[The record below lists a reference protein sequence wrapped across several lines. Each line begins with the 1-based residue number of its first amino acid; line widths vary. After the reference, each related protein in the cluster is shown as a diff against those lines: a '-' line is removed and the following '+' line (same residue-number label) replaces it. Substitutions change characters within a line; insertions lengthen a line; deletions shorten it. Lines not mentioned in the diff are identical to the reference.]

1 VPIDVDKVVGATL
14 PGTTAEW
21 TEDDIILYHLALGA
35 GSPPTDPQEL
45 AYTYEANLKVLPT
58 FGVVPVFPMLA
69 GIIGL
74 DGLSFNP
81 AKLLHGGQ
89 DLVLHRPLPSEAKV
103 HNTGQVVA
111 VHDKGSGAVVVVETV
126 TSLMSGEPLCTNR
139 FSAFIRGEGGFG
151 GDPGPAP
158 APPVPDRA
166 PDLELRSP
174 TLPQQALLYRLTGDK
189 NPLHA
194 DPALAA
200 MVGFDRPILHGL
212 CSFGIAGKAVVDH
225 ALGGDVTRVRRF
237 EARFAGVVFPGE
249 TLATSVWLEGDRARF
264 CTQSVERE
272 AAVLS
277 DATLTFATP

>member
-225 ALGGDVTRVRRF
+225 VLDGDVTRVRRF

-264 CTQSVERE
+264 CTQAVERE